1 MWYVVLFVLVLVIDQ
16 ASKILV
22 AMYAKGEVG
31 VTVVKIIDGFLEIEY
46 HENTAGMMGIFRDVK
61 NSQMMF
67 LIATCVILI
76 GLFIYLGVS
85 KNRGKWRNTTM
96 ARVLSG
102 AFGNFIDRI
111 LTYSEGGYVRDMIH
125 TIIKINGKE
134 IFPYIFNVA
143 DIALV
148 IGAIM
153 LLLDVLFIDKEAI
166 FRSNKKEVKTE
177 NIEESDD
184 QTTQQDMAE
193 SVERGVEN

>member
-1 MWYVVLFVLVLVIDQ
+1 
-16 ASKILV
+16 
-22 AMYAKGEVG
+22 
-31 VTVVKIIDGFLEIEY
+31 
-46 HENTAGMMGIFRDVK
+46 
-61 NSQMMF
+61 
-67 LIATCVILI
+67 
-76 GLFIYLGVS
+76 
-85 KNRGKWRNTTM
+85 M
-96 ARVLSG
+96 ALVLSG

-111 LTYSEGGYVRDMIH
+111 LTYSEGGFVRDMIH

>member
-1 MWYVVLFVLVLVIDQ
+1 
-16 ASKILV
+16 
-22 AMYAKGEVG
+22 
-31 VTVVKIIDGFLEIEY
+31 
-46 HENTAGMMGIFRDVK
+46 MMGIFRDVK

-96 ARVLSG
+96 ALVLSG

-111 LTYSEGGYVRDMIH
+111 LTYSEGGFVRDMIH